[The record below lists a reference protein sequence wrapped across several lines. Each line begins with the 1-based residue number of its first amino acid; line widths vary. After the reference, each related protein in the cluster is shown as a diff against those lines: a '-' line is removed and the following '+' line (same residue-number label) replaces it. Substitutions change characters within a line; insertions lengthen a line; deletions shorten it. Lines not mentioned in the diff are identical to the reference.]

1 MIFSRSLSISCQN
14 RGTKVLS
21 EKENTSNNGNRRAT
35 WLELFYDLVFVVVI
49 FQLAHNLEKDFSLNG
64 FLGFLALFV
73 PVWWSWTG
81 AVFYATRFDTDDLGH
96 RILILLQMVGA
107 AFLAVYVSDAL
118 GNGYVGFALSYAAI
132 RIILVL
138 EYVRTDISKSFSS
151 ATPLIR
157 RYTRGFLCAAIVWII
172 SAFIPPPFRFVLWGI
187 GLVIDFATPITAGRL
202 LSQLAPHISHLPER
216 MGLFTIIVLGES
228 ILGVVPEIPNMKFD
242 IYSMLILGFSLSI
255 PFSLWWL
262 YFDSVDGVPIRA
274 LREKGR
280 IGVYSLWLFGHF
292 PLVVAITSVGVGLGY
307 IISKAQG
314 LALSYPEQWLVCG
327 SVALS
332 LGAQGIL
339 HLSSAYYYFYSG
351 STRNFYVSRRWA
363 IYRIVS
369 AGVIL
374 LIPILS
380 IQMSPFLLVC
390 ILAAI
395 CVAQIIIDLK
405 QHPYHRRRRVL
416 K

>member
-1 MIFSRSLSISCQN
+1 M
-14 RGTKVLS
+14 T
-21 EKENTSNNGNRRAT
+21 EKENTSNNTSRHAT

-49 FQLAHNLEKDFSLNG
+49 FQLAHNLEEDFSLYG

-73 PVWWSWTG
+73 PVWWSWIG

-107 AFLAVYVSDAL
+107 AALAVNVPDAL
-118 GNGYVGFALSYAAI
+118 GNDSAGFALSYAAI

-157 RYTRGFLCAAIVWII
+157 RYSIGFLCGAIVWII
-172 SAFIPPPFRFVLWGI
+172 SAFIPPPFRFLLWGI
-187 GLVIDFATPITAGRL
+187 ALVIDFATLITAGRL
-202 LSQLAPHISHLPER
+202 HSQFAPHISHLPER
-216 MGLFTIIVLGES
+216 IGLFIILVLGES
-228 ILGVVPEIPNMKFD
+228 VLEVVVGAQNREFD
-242 IYSMLILGFSLSI
+242 IYSMVILALGLSI

-262 YFDSVDGVPIRA
+262 YFDSVDGAPIRA

-280 IGVYSLWLFGHF
+280 IGVYSLWLIGHF
-292 PLVVAITSVGVGLGY
+292 PLVVAITSIGVGLGY
-307 IISKAQG
+307 ITSKANG
-314 LALSYPEQWLVCG
+314 LALSYFEQWLVCG

-332 LGAQGIL
+332 LGAQGVL
-339 HLSSAYYYFYSG
+339 QLSSAYYYLYTG
-351 STRNFYVSRRWA
+351 STQQYRASIRWA
-363 IYRIVS
+363 IYRIIS
-369 AGVIL
+369 AGVAF
-374 LIPILS
+374 LIPILR
-380 IQMSPFLLVC
+380 IPLSPFLVVC

-395 CVAQIIIDLK
+395 CIAQIAIDLK

>member
-1 MIFSRSLSISCQN
+1 MTERDNDGNNTN
-14 RGTKVLS
+14 RH
-21 EKENTSNNGNRRAT
+21 AT

-49 FQLAHNLEKDFSLNG
+49 SQLAHNLEEDFSLYG

-81 AVFYATRFDTDDLGH
+81 AAFYATRFDTDDLGH

-107 AFLAVYVSDAL
+107 AALAVNVSDAL
-118 GNGYVGFALSYAAI
+118 ENDSAGFALSYAAI

-138 EYVRTDISKSFSS
+138 EYVRTGISKSFSS

-157 RYTRGFLCAAIVWII
+157 RYTIGFLCAAIVWII
-172 SAFIPPPFRFVLWGI
+172 SAFIPPPFRFALWGI
-187 GLVIDFATPITAGRL
+187 GLAIDFATPITARRL
-202 LSQLAPHISHLPER
+202 QSQFAPHISHLPER

-228 ILGVVPEIPNMKFD
+228 VLEVVAGVSTTEFD
-242 IYSMLILGFSLSI
+242 IYSMLILGLSLSI

-262 YFDSVDGVPIRA
+262 YFDSVNGAPIRA

-307 IISKAQG
+307 ITSNAHG
-314 LALSYPEQWLVCG
+314 LALSYSDQWLVCG

-339 HLSSAYYYFYSG
+339 HLSSAYYYLYTG
-351 STRNFYVSRRWA
+351 STQDYRASIRWA
-363 IYRIVS
+363 TYRIIP
-369 AGVIL
+369 AGMIL
-374 LIPILS
+374 LIPILR
-380 IQMSPFLLVC
+380 IPLSPFLLVC

-395 CVAQIIIDLK
+395 CTAQIVIDLK
-405 QHPYHRRRRVL
+405 QHPHHRRRRVL

>member
-1 MIFSRSLSISCQN
+1 L
-14 RGTKVLS
+14 T
-21 EKENTSNNGNRRAT
+21 EKENTSTNTNRHAT

-49 FQLAHNLEKDFSLNG
+49 FQLAHNLEEDFSLYG

-81 AVFYATRFDTDDLGH
+81 AAFYATRFDTDDLGH

-107 AFLAVYVSDAL
+107 AALAVNVPDGL
-118 GNGYVGFALSYAAI
+118 GNDSAGFALSYAAI

-138 EYVRTDISKSFSS
+138 EYVRTGISKSFSS

-157 RYTRGFLCAAIVWII
+157 RYSIGFLCAAIVWII
-172 SAFIPPPFRFVLWGI
+172 SAFIPPPFRFVLWAI

-202 LSQLAPHISHLPER
+202 HSQFAPHISHLPER
-216 MGLFTIIVLGES
+216 MGLFIIIVLGES
-228 ILGVVPEIPNMKFD
+228 VLEIVAGVQKWGEFD
-242 IYSMLILGFSLSI
+242 IYSMLILGLGLSI

-262 YFDSVDGVPIRA
+262 YFDNVDGAPIRA

-280 IGVYSLWLFGHF
+280 IGIYSLWLIGHF

-307 IISKAQG
+307 ITSKANG
-314 LALSYPEQWLVCG
+314 LVLSYFEQWLLCG

-332 LGAQGIL
+332 LGAQGVL
-339 HLSSAYYYFYSG
+339 HLSSAYYYLYTG
-351 STRNFYVSRRWA
+351 STQDYRASIRWA
-363 IYRIVS
+363 LYRIIS
-369 AGVIL
+369 ASMIL
-374 LIPILS
+374 LIPILRFPL
-380 IQMSPFLLVC
+380 SPFLLVC

-395 CVAQIIIDLK
+395 CIAQIVIDLK
-405 QHPYHRRRRVL
+405 QHPYHRRRQVL
-416 K
+416 KLFCMQ

>member
-1 MIFSRSLSISCQN
+1 L
-14 RGTKVLS
+14 T
-21 EKENTSNNGNRRAT
+21 EKEKNTSNDTNRHAT

-49 FQLAHNLEKDFSLNG
+49 SQLAHNLEEDFSLYG

-81 AVFYATRFDTDDLGH
+81 AAFYASRFDTDDLGH

-107 AFLAVYVSDAL
+107 AALAVNVADGL
-118 GNGYVGFALSYAAI
+118 GNDSAGFALSYAAI

-138 EYVRTDISKSFSS
+138 EYVRTGISKSFSS

-157 RYTRGFLCAAIVWII
+157 RYTKGFICAAVVWVI
-172 SAFIPPPFRFVLWGI
+172 SAFIPPPFRFVLWAI

-202 LSQLAPHISHLPER
+202 QAQFAPHTSHLPER

-228 ILGVVPEIPNMKFD
+228 VLEVVTGVSTTEFD
-242 IYSMLILGFSLSI
+242 IYSMLILGLGLSI

-262 YFDSVDGVPIRA
+262 YFDSVDGAPIRA

-307 IISKAQG
+307 ITSNAHG
-314 LALSYPEQWLVCG
+314 LSLSYSEQWLVCG
-327 SVALS
+327 SVTLS
-332 LGAQGIL
+332 LGAQGVL
-339 HLSSAYYYFYSG
+339 HLSSAYYYLYAG
-351 STRNFYVSRRWA
+351 STQDYRASIRWA
-363 IYRIVS
+363 TYRIIS
-369 AGVIL
+369 AGMIL
-374 LIPILS
+374 LIPTLRIPL
-380 IQMSPFLLVC
+380 SPFLLVSV
-390 ILAAI
+390 LAAI
-395 CVAQIIIDLK
+395 CIAQIVIDLK
-405 QHPYHRRRRVL
+405 QHPHHRRRRVL

>member
-1 MIFSRSLSISCQN
+1 M
-14 RGTKVLS
+14 T
-21 EKENTSNNGNRRAT
+21 EKEKNTSNDTNRHAT

-49 FQLAHNLEKDFSLNG
+49 SQLAHNLEEDFSLYG

-81 AVFYATRFDTDDLGH
+81 AAFYASRFDTDDLGH

-107 AFLAVYVSDAL
+107 AALAVNVADGL
-118 GNGYVGFALSYAAI
+118 GNDSAGFALSYAAI

-138 EYVRTDISKSFSS
+138 EYVRTGISKSFSS

-157 RYTRGFLCAAIVWII
+157 RYTKGFICAAVVWVI
-172 SAFIPPPFRFVLWGI
+172 SAFIPPPFRFVLWAI

-202 LSQLAPHISHLPER
+202 QAQFAPHTSHLPER

-228 ILGVVPEIPNMKFD
+228 VLEVVTGVSTTEFD
-242 IYSMLILGFSLSI
+242 IYSMLILGLGLSI

-262 YFDSVDGVPIRA
+262 YFDSVDGAPIRA

-307 IISKAQG
+307 ITSNAHG
-314 LALSYPEQWLVCG
+314 LSLSYSEQWLVCG
-327 SVALS
+327 SVTLS
-332 LGAQGIL
+332 LGAQGVL
-339 HLSSAYYYFYSG
+339 HLSSAYYYLYAG
-351 STRNFYVSRRWA
+351 STQDYRASIRWA
-363 IYRIVS
+363 TYRIIS
-369 AGVIL
+369 AGMIL
-374 LIPILS
+374 LIPTLRIPL
-380 IQMSPFLLVC
+380 SPFLLVSV
-390 ILAAI
+390 LAAI
-395 CVAQIIIDLK
+395 CIAQIVIDLK
-405 QHPYHRRRRVL
+405 QHPHHRRRRVL

>member
-1 MIFSRSLSISCQN
+1 L
-14 RGTKVLS
+14 T
-21 EKENTSNNGNRRAT
+21 EKENTSTNTNRHAT

-49 FQLAHNLEKDFSLNG
+49 FQLAHNLEEDFSLYG

-81 AVFYATRFDTDDLGH
+81 AAFYATRFDTDDLGH

-107 AFLAVYVSDAL
+107 AALAVNVSDAL
-118 GNGYVGFALSYAAI
+118 GNDSAGFALSYAAI

-138 EYVRTDISKSFSS
+138 EYVRTGVSKSFSS

-157 RYTRGFLCAAIVWII
+157 RYSIGFLCAAIVWII
-172 SAFIPPPFRFVLWGI
+172 SAFIPPPFRFVLWAI

-202 LSQLAPHISHLPER
+202 HSQFAPHISHLPER
-216 MGLFTIIVLGES
+216 MGLFIIIVLGES
-228 ILGVVPEIPNMKFD
+228 VLEVVAGVQKLEFD
-242 IYSMLILGFSLSI
+242 IYSMLILGLGLSI

-262 YFDSVDGVPIRA
+262 YFDNVDGAPIRA

-280 IGVYSLWLFGHF
+280 IGIYSLWLIGHF

-307 IISKAQG
+307 ITSKANG
-314 LALSYPEQWLVCG
+314 LVLSYFEQWLLCG

-332 LGAQGIL
+332 LGAQGVL
-339 HLSSAYYYFYSG
+339 HLSSAYYYLYTG
-351 STRNFYVSRRWA
+351 STQDYRASIRWA
-363 IYRIVS
+363 TYRIIS
-369 AGVIL
+369 AGMIL
-374 LIPILS
+374 LIPILR
-380 IQMSPFLLVC
+380 IPLSPFLVVC

-395 CVAQIIIDLK
+395 CIAQIVIDLK
-405 QHPYHRRRRVL
+405 QHPHHRRRRVL

>member
-1 MIFSRSLSISCQN
+1 
-14 RGTKVLS
+14 
-21 EKENTSNNGNRRAT
+21 
-35 WLELFYDLVFVVVI
+35 
-49 FQLAHNLEKDFSLNG
+49 
-64 FLGFLALFV
+64 LALFV

-107 AFLAVYVSDAL
+107 AALAVNVSDAL
-118 GNGYVGFALSYAAI
+118 GNESAGFALSYATI

-138 EYVRTDISKSFSS
+138 EYVRTGISKSFSSS

-187 GLVIDFATPITAGRL
+187 GLAIDFATPITAGRRL
-202 LSQLAPHISHLPER
+202 HSQFAPHQSHLPER

-228 ILGVVPEIPNMKFD
+228 VLGVVTGVSTTEFD
-242 IYSMLILGFSLSI
+242 IYSMLILALGLSI

-262 YFDSVDGVPIRA
+262 YFDSVDGAPIRA
-274 LREKGR
+274 VREKGR
-280 IGVYSLWLFGHF
+280 IGVYLLWLFGHF
-292 PLVVAITSVGVGLGY
+292 PLVVGITSVGVGLGY
-307 IISKAQG
+307 ITSNAHG
-314 LALSYPEQWLVCG
+314 LALSYSEQWIVCG

-339 HLSSAYYYFYSG
+339 HLSSAYYYLYTG
-351 STRNFYVSRRWA
+351 STQDYRTSIRWA
-363 IYRIVS
+363 TYRIIS
-369 AGVIL
+369 AGMIL
-374 LIPILS
+374 LVPILR
-380 IQMSPFLLVC
+380 IPLSPFLVVC

-395 CVAQIIIDLK
+395 CIAQIVIDLK
-405 QHPYHRRRRVL
+405 QHPYHRRRQVL

>member
-1 MIFSRSLSISCQN
+1 L
-14 RGTKVLS
+14 T
-21 EKENTSNNGNRRAT
+21 EKENTSNNTNRHAT

-49 FQLAHNLEKDFSLNG
+49 FQLAHNLEEDFSLYG

-107 AFLAVYVSDAL
+107 AALAVNVSDAL
-118 GNGYVGFALSYAAI
+118 GNESAGFALSYAAI

-138 EYVRTDISKSFSS
+138 EYVRTGISKSFSS

-187 GLVIDFATPITAGRL
+187 GLAIDFATPITAGRRL
-202 LSQLAPHISHLPER
+202 HSQFAPHQSHLPER

-228 ILGVVPEIPNMKFD
+228 VLGVVAGVSTTEFD
-242 IYSMLILGFSLSI
+242 IYSMLILALGLSI

-262 YFDSVDGVPIRA
+262 YFDSVDGAPIRA
-274 LREKGR
+274 VREKGR
-280 IGVYSLWLFGHF
+280 IGVYLLWLFGHF
-292 PLVVAITSVGVGLGY
+292 PLVVGITSVGVGLGY
-307 IISKAQG
+307 ITSNAHR
-314 LALSYPEQWLVCG
+314 LALSYSEQWLVCG

-332 LGAQGIL
+332 LGAQGLL
-339 HLSSAYYYFYSG
+339 HLSSAYYYLYTG
-351 STRNFYVSRRWA
+351 STQDYRASIRWA
-363 IYRIVS
+363 TYRIIS
-369 AGVIL
+369 AGMIL
-374 LIPILS
+374 LVPILR
-380 IQMSPFLLVC
+380 IPLSPFLIVC

-395 CVAQIIIDLK
+395 CIAQIVIDLK
-405 QHPYHRRRRVL
+405 QHPYHRRRQVL

>member
-1 MIFSRSLSISCQN
+1 L
-14 RGTKVLS
+14 T
-21 EKENTSNNGNRRAT
+21 EKENSSDNANRHAT

-49 FQLAHNLEKDFSLNG
+49 FQLAHNLEEDFSLYG

-81 AVFYATRFDTDDLGH
+81 AAFYATRFDTDDLGH
-96 RILILLQMVGA
+96 RILVLLQMVGA
-107 AFLAVYVSDAL
+107 AALAVNVSDAL
-118 GNGYVGFALSYAAI
+118 GNDSAGFALSYAAI

-138 EYVRTDISKSFSS
+138 EYVRTGISKSFSS

-157 RYTRGFLCAAIVWII
+157 RYTIGFLCAAIVWII
-172 SAFIPPPFRFVLWGI
+172 SAFVPPPFRFLLWGI
-187 GLVIDFATPITAGRL
+187 GLAIDFATLMTAGRL
-202 LSQLAPHISHLPER
+202 QSQFAPHISHLPER
-216 MGLFTIIVLGES
+216 MGLFIIIVLGES
-228 ILGVVPEIPNMKFD
+228 VLEVVAGISKIDFD
-242 IYSMLILGFSLSI
+242 IYSTLILSLSLSI

-262 YFDSVDGVPIRA
+262 YFDSVDGAPIRA

-280 IGVYSLWLFGHF
+280 IGLYSLWLVGHF

-307 IISKAQG
+307 ITSNVRG
-314 LALSYPEQWLVCG
+314 LALPYSEQWLVCG

-339 HLSSAYYYFYSG
+339 HLSSAYYYLYTG
-351 STRNFYVSRRWA
+351 STRDYRASIRWA
-363 IYRIVS
+363 TYRIIS
-369 AGVIL
+369 AGMIL
-374 LIPILS
+374 LIPILR
-380 IQMSPFLLVC
+380 IPLSPFLLIC

-395 CVAQIIIDLK
+395 CTAQIAIDLK
-405 QHPYHRRRRVL
+405 QHPYHHRRRVL

>member
-1 MIFSRSLSISCQN
+1 
-14 RGTKVLS
+14 LS
-21 EKENTSNNGNRRAT
+21 EKENTSNNTNRHAT

-49 FQLAHNLEKDFSLNG
+49 TQLAHNLEEDFSLYG

-81 AVFYATRFDTDDLGH
+81 AAFYATRFDTDDLGH

-107 AFLAVYVSDAL
+107 AALAVNVPNGL
-118 GNGYVGFALSYAAI
+118 GNDSAGFALSYAAI
-132 RIILVL
+132 RIILVI
-138 EYVRTDISKSFSS
+138 EYVRTGISKSFSS

-157 RYTRGFLCAAIVWII
+157 RYSLGFLCAAIVWII
-172 SAFIPPPFRFVLWGI
+172 SAFIPPPFRFVLWAI

-202 LSQLAPHISHLPER
+202 HSQFAPHISHLPER
-216 MGLFTIIVLGES
+216 MGLFIIIVLGES
-228 ILGVVPEIPNMKFD
+228 VLEVVAGVQSMEFD
-242 IYSMLILGFSLSI
+242 IYSMLILGLGLSI

-262 YFDSVDGVPIRA
+262 YFDNVDGAPIRA

-280 IGVYSLWLFGHF
+280 IGVYSIWLIGHF

-307 IISKAQG
+307 ITSKAHG
-314 LALSYPEQWLVCG
+314 LALSYFEQWLICG

-332 LGAQGIL
+332 LGAQGVL
-339 HLSSAYYYFYSG
+339 HLSSAYYYLYTG
-351 STRNFYVSRRWA
+351 STQDYRASIRWA
-363 IYRIVS
+363 TYRIIS
-369 AGVIL
+369 AGMAL

-380 IQMSPFLLVC
+380 IPLSPFLVVS

-395 CVAQIIIDLK
+395 CIAQIVIDLK
-405 QHPYHRRRRVL
+405 QHPYHRQRRVL

>member
-1 MIFSRSLSISCQN
+1 M
-14 RGTKVLS
+14 T
-21 EKENTSNNGNRRAT
+21 EKENTSTNTNRHAT

-49 FQLAHNLEKDFSLNG
+49 FQLAHNLEEDFSLYG

-81 AVFYATRFDTDDLGH
+81 AAFYATRFDTDDLGH

-107 AFLAVYVSDAL
+107 AALAVNVSDAL
-118 GNGYVGFALSYAAI
+118 GNDSAGFALSYAAI

-138 EYVRTDISKSFSS
+138 EYVRTGISKSFSS

-157 RYTRGFLCAAIVWII
+157 RYSIGFLCAAIVWII
-172 SAFIPPPFRFVLWGI
+172 SAFIPPPFRFVLWAI

-202 LSQLAPHISHLPER
+202 HSQFAPHISHLPER
-216 MGLFTIIVLGES
+216 MGLFIIIVLGES
-228 ILGVVPEIPNMKFD
+228 VLEIVAGVQKWEFD
-242 IYSMLILGFSLSI
+242 IYSMLILGLGLSI

-262 YFDSVDGVPIRA
+262 YFDNVDGAPIRA

-280 IGVYSLWLFGHF
+280 IGIYSLWLIGHF

-307 IISKAQG
+307 ITSKANG
-314 LALSYPEQWLVCG
+314 LVLSYFEQWLLCG

-332 LGAQGIL
+332 LGAQGVL
-339 HLSSAYYYFYSG
+339 HLSSAYYYLYTG
-351 STRNFYVSRRWA
+351 STQDYRASIRWA
-363 IYRIVS
+363 TYRIIS
-369 AGVIL
+369 AGMIL
-374 LIPILS
+374 LIPILR
-380 IQMSPFLLVC
+380 IPLSPFLVVC

-395 CVAQIIIDLK
+395 CIAQIVIDLK
-405 QHPYHRRRRVL
+405 QHPHHRRRRVL

>member
-1 MIFSRSLSISCQN
+1 
-14 RGTKVLS
+14 
-21 EKENTSNNGNRRAT
+21 
-35 WLELFYDLVFVVVI
+35 
-49 FQLAHNLEKDFSLNG
+49 
-64 FLGFLALFV
+64 V
-73 PVWWSWTG
+73 P
-81 AVFYATRFDTDDLGH
+81 
-96 RILILLQMVGA
+96 Q
-107 AFLAVYVSDAL
+107 SDGL
-118 GNGYVGFALSYAAI
+118 GNDSAGFALSYAAI
-132 RIILVL
+132 RIILVV
-138 EYVRTDISKSFSS
+138 EYMRTGRSKHYS
-151 ATPLIR
+151 AATSLIR
-157 RYTRGFLCAAIVWII
+157 RYTRGFLCAAVVWII

-187 GLVIDFATPITAGRL
+187 GLVIDFATPITARRL
-202 LSQLAPHISHLPER
+202 PQFAPHISHLPER

-228 ILGVVPEIPNMKFD
+228 IIGVVAGVSDVEFD
-242 IYSMLILGFSLSI
+242 IYSMIMLGLGLSI

-262 YFDSVDGVPIRA
+262 YFDSVDGAPIRA
-274 LREKGR
+274 VREKDK
-280 IGVYSLWLFGHF
+280 IGIYSLWLFGHF
-292 PLVVAITSVGVGLGY
+292 PLVVAITSVGVG
-307 IISKAQG
+307 IRHIVSNIHG
-314 LALSYPEQWLVCG
+314 LTLSYSEQWLVCG

>member
-1 MIFSRSLSISCQN
+1 L
-14 RGTKVLS
+14 T
-21 EKENTSNNGNRRAT
+21 EKENTSTNTNRHAT

-49 FQLAHNLEKDFSLNG
+49 FQLAHNLEEDFSLYG

-81 AVFYATRFDTDDLGH
+81 AAFYATRFDTDDLGH

-107 AFLAVYVSDAL
+107 AALAVNVSDAL
-118 GNGYVGFALSYAAI
+118 GNDSAGFALSYAAI

-138 EYVRTDISKSFSS
+138 EYVRTGVSKSFSS

-157 RYTRGFLCAAIVWII
+157 RYSIGFLCAAIVWII
-172 SAFIPPPFRFVLWGI
+172 SAFIPPPFRFVLWAI

-202 LSQLAPHISHLPER
+202 HSQFAPHISHLPER
-216 MGLFTIIVLGES
+216 MGLFIIIVLGES
-228 ILGVVPEIPNMKFD
+228 VLEVVAGVQKLEFD
-242 IYSMLILGFSLSI
+242 IYSMLILGLGLSI

-262 YFDSVDGVPIRA
+262 YFDNVDGAPIRA

-280 IGVYSLWLFGHF
+280 IGIYSLWLIGHF

-307 IISKAQG
+307 ITSKANG
-314 LALSYPEQWLVCG
+314 LALSYFEQWLICG

-332 LGAQGIL
+332 LGAQGVL
-339 HLSSAYYYFYSG
+339 HLSSAYYYLYTG
-351 STRNFYVSRRWA
+351 STQDYRASIRWA
-363 IYRIVS
+363 TYRIIS
-369 AGVIL
+369 AGMIL
-374 LIPILS
+374 LIPILR
-380 IQMSPFLLVC
+380 IPLSPFLVVC

-395 CVAQIIIDLK
+395 CIAQIVIDLK
-405 QHPYHRRRRVL
+405 QHPHHRRRRVL